1 MANDSVDIIYA
12 TETHL
17 SGETDAELELAEFN
31 IHRRDRPVNGKHGGG
46 VMIAIRKS
54 LDSTCILKGKDAE
67 SIFCTITR
75 RNKPPAVVACAYR
88 PPDNN
93 IEVATAIARDITD
106 IRSKFKK
113 SDFMMGGDFNLPDIN
128 WETFEIKGGNYSKNV
143 NQIILDSCSDN
154 GLRQTVTEPTRKDK
168 RSGVENIL
176 DIFLT
181 SNPNLLTKTA
191 VVSGLGDHEAVRIES
206 LLQLNRRKKPKRE
219 IRLWKQTDTDS
230 LSRDAKNFASLFLA
244 THTKLHSAAR
254 LWKCIKENLLALLDD
269 HVPTKMTST
278 KAHQPWINTATKRL
292 LRQKQKAYQKAKST
306 KSEKDWTRYR
316 NIKKLTQKV
325 CRNTHDIYVSDMI
338 SDNTDTKK
346 LWSHI
351 RSKNKDNVGIS
362 DLESGTTLIQDAETK
377 ANMFN
382 TFFTKVFSI
391 PDQHVGRAPSK
402 KLPPMPK
409 IQISQAGVLK
419 LLLNIKENKATGPD
433 GIPGNLIK
441 MCAHE
446 LAPVFTTLFQASLD
460 QGCVPP
466 DWKMAHIV
474 PVFKKGSKS
483 KVENY
488 RPISLTSITSKLL
501 EHIVH
506 SSVMDH
512 LDDHGY
518 LNCFQHGF
526 RQNRSCES
534 QLITTVRDFANCL
547 NEQGQIDAIL
557 LDFSKAF
564 DKVDH
569 RKLLSKL
576 SEAGIDD
583 SLHQWTESFLSNREQ
598 SVLVD
603 GVMSSPAAVTSG
615 VPQGTVLG
623 PLLFLIYIN
632 DISDSLTPG
641 TVIRLFADDSLLYRT
656 IKTRE
661 DHEILQK
668 DLDAL
673 QAWETENKMEFHPG
687 KCQVLRV
694 TNKINPSD
702 AVYSIH
708 DTDLTIVKSAKYLG
722 VIIDSKLNWSE
733 QISAVCGKASGT
745 LAFLQRNMS
754 FCPIDVKEKCI
765 NTLVRPVLEYGCC
778 VLDPHQANHRVEL
791 ELVQRRSARFVTGNH
806 ARVHGNTEKNLN
818 LLDWPLL
825 ETRRARAK
833 LQILHKAIKAKSLEI
848 PTTDLAWKIPPRSTR
863 SNMNRLNFP
872 VPRSNVDSHLHSFF
886 PNTIRLWNALP
897 EQAQAIQSYDSFK
910 QTLKNTNIRSTHTK
924 L

>member
-54 LDSTCILKGKDAE
+54 LDSTCILKGKD
-67 SIFCTITR
+67 FLHHTFVTR

-154 GLRQTVTEPTRKDK
+154 GLR
-168 RSGVENIL
+168 
-176 DIFLT
+176 
-181 SNPNLLTKTA
+181 
-191 VVSGLGDHEAVRIES
+191 
-206 LLQLNRRKKPKRE
+206 
-219 IRLWKQTDTDS
+219 
-230 LSRDAKNFASLFLA
+230 
-244 THTKLHSAAR
+244 
-254 LWKCIKENLLALLDD
+254 
-269 HVPTKMTST
+269 
-278 KAHQPWINTATKRL
+278 
-292 LRQKQKAYQKAKST
+292 
-306 KSEKDWTRYR
+306 
-316 NIKKLTQKV
+316 
-325 CRNTHDIYVSDMI
+325 
-338 SDNTDTKK
+338 

-518 LNCFQHGF
+518 LNCFQ
-526 RQNRSCES
+526 
-534 QLITTVRDFANCL
+534 
-547 NEQGQIDAIL
+547 
-557 LDFSKAF
+557 
-564 DKVDH
+564 
-569 RKLLSKL
+569 
-576 SEAGIDD
+576 
-583 SLHQWTESFLSNREQ
+583 W
-598 SVLVD
+598 
-603 GVMSSPAAVTSG
+603 
-615 VPQGTVLG
+615 
-623 PLLFLIYIN
+623 
-632 DISDSLTPG
+632 
-641 TVIRLFADDSLLYRT
+641 
-656 IKTRE
+656 
-661 DHEILQK
+661 
-668 DLDAL
+668 
-673 QAWETENKMEFHPG
+673 
-687 KCQVLRV
+687 
-694 TNKINPSD
+694 
-702 AVYSIH
+702 
-708 DTDLTIVKSAKYLG
+708 
-722 VIIDSKLNWSE
+722 
-733 QISAVCGKASGT
+733 
-745 LAFLQRNMS
+745 
-754 FCPIDVKEKCI
+754 
-765 NTLVRPVLEYGCC
+765 
-778 VLDPHQANHRVEL
+778 
-791 ELVQRRSARFVTGNH
+791 
-806 ARVHGNTEKNLN
+806 
-818 LLDWPLL
+818 
-825 ETRRARAK
+825 
-833 LQILHKAIKAKSLEI
+833 
-848 PTTDLAWKIPPRSTR
+848 
-863 SNMNRLNFP
+863 
-872 VPRSNVDSHLHSFF
+872 
-886 PNTIRLWNALP
+886 
-897 EQAQAIQSYDSFK
+897 
-910 QTLKNTNIRSTHTK
+910 
-924 L
+924 